1 MVPIFDRAGTGALS
15 SLARRALE
23 GLFTA
28 WAAVT
33 FAFFI
38 LHLAAGDPIETVL
51 SQGLSSPERIDEI
64 RLALGYDLPL
74 GLQYLR
80 FLAGLFKGELGT
92 SLLTLQPVTQVL
104 TERLPFTLQLAG
116 SSLLI
121 SLLLGFSWGIL
132 SAWKQRSSAGRI
144 SEMFS
149 GLALGVPVA
158 ATGILALIM
167 LTRLTSIVPG
177 LSIDRLALP
186 AIVLGFATAGP
197 IAGVVRSGLHDSM
210 SRPYFLAA
218 RASGHR
224 LDRKLLWQVLRPSLP
239 PAISLIAL
247 EAAFLLAGTVVTE
260 TIFARPGLGRLLV
273 RAILQ
278 GDFPIALAVVA
289 LAAIFYS
296 ISQVVADGMAL
307 MLDPRLKP

>member
-1 MVPIFDRAGTGALS
+1 LQ
-15 SLARRALE
+15 RALA
-23 GLFTA
+23 GLLTA

-33 FAFFI
+33 FTFFI
-38 LHLAAGDPIETVL
+38 LHLAAGDPVEIIL

-64 RLALGYDLPL
+64 RVALGYDLPL
-74 GLQYLR
+74 SRQYLR
-80 FLAGLFKGELGT
+80 FLLDLFRGDLGT
-92 SLLTLQPVTQVL
+92 SLLTLQPVTKVVA
-104 TERLPFTLQLAG
+104 ERLPSTLQLAV

-121 SLLLGFSWGIL
+121 SLLFGFSWGIL
-132 SAWKQRSSAGRI
+132 SAWNAQSLVGRV
-144 SEMFS
+144 STFLS

-158 ATGILALIM
+158 ATGILSLMVLARFAGFGSEL
-167 LTRLTSIVPG
+167 RF
-177 LSIDRLALP
+177 DRLVLP
-186 AIVLGFATAGP
+186 AGVLGFAMAGP
-197 IAGVVRSGLHDSM
+197 IAGVVRSGLQDSM

-224 LDRKLLWQVLRPSLP
+224 LDRRLLWQALRPSLP

-260 TIFARPGLGRLLV
+260 TVFGRPGLGRLLV

-296 ISQVVADGMAL
+296 VSQMVADGLAHL
-307 MLDPRLKP
+307 LDPRLNL